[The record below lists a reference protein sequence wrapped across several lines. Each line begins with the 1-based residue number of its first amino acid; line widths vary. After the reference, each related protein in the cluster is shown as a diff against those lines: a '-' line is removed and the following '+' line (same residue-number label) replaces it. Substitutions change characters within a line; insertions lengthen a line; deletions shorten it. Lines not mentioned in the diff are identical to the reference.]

1 MKKIVFVLMSVM
13 TMMMSVCFASPSQEA
28 VEIPSDFLTAPA
40 KYTISLGVTKPVDK
54 ITFNGVT
61 ISVDE
66 LFSPII
72 SDKTFTL
79 IK

>member
-1 MKKIVFVLMSVM
+1 MKKIVFSVM
-13 TMMMSVCFASPSQEA
+13 MITMMMMSVCFASPSQES
-28 VEIPSDFLTAPA
+28 VEIPSNFLTAPA